1 MNPMLRRYFKTIAV
15 LIMALTVALPA
26 VHAGQTR
33 PVYNE
38 PYRPQFHFTPIRN
51 WMNDPNGLVYFKGE
65 YHLFYQYNPFG
76 NEWGNMSW
84 GHAVSTDLV
93 QWKHLPVALEPDP
106 LGMILSGTAVVDER
120 NTTGFFKEKSGGMV
134 AIYTSAGETQ
144 QQSIAY
150 STDNGRTWTKYGG
163 NPVLPNPGIV
173 DFRDPKV
180 FWHDK
185 TQRWIMAVSAGDK
198 VLFYASPNLKNWT
211 YLSEFGMKEGDHS
224 GAWEVPDLFELPV
237 DGDPSHTKWVLKVD
251 INPGEKNQGSRGQYF
266 IGQFDG
272 TKFVNDNPP
281 DKVLWIDYGKDFYA
295 SLSWNHL
302 PERRIWIAWM
312 NNWQYAN
319 KTPTSPWRGAMTIPR
334 EVALKAIP
342 QEGVRLVQAPV
353 LELQQLRTNAK
364 QWSKPVTISPGS
376 NLLSDFQDDTYE
388 MIAEFEVGSAT
399 EFGFK
404 VRKGDLEETIVGYD
418 TKSSQLFVNRTNS
431 GNTQFSPF
439 FPGEYRTSLS
449 PVRNRIKLHLFVDRS
464 SIEVFGNEGE
474 RVITSLIFP
483 SPESRSVEIYVK
495 NGNVKLKWMNIF
507 HLKSVWR

>member
-1 MNPMLRRYFKTIAV
+1 
-15 LIMALTVALPA
+15 
-26 VHAGQTR
+26 
-33 PVYNE
+33 
-38 PYRPQFHFTPIRN
+38 
-51 WMNDPNGLVYFKGE
+51 
-65 YHLFYQYNPFG
+65 
-76 NEWGNMSW
+76 
-84 GHAVSTDLV
+84 
-93 QWKHLPVALEPDP
+93 
-106 LGMILSGTAVVDER
+106 
-120 NTTGFFKEKSGGMV
+120 
-134 AIYTSAGETQ
+134 
-144 QQSIAY
+144 
-150 STDNGRTWTKYGG
+150 
-163 NPVLPNPGIV
+163 
-173 DFRDPKV
+173 
-180 FWHDK
+180 
-185 TQRWIMAVSAGDK
+185 
-198 VLFYASPNLKNWT
+198 
-211 YLSEFGMKEGDHS
+211 MKEGDHS